1 VVFAEESGKVT
12 VKAGKPGSPGA
23 NWGWNK
29 TKVEGVYR
37 ISVPADCRVHLET
50 SGAHVHVTGIQ
61 AAVEAKTDGCAL
73 RFQGI
78 RGSINGET
86 SGGSIAV
93 VQCDGEIDV
102 ETSGSTS

>member
-1 VVFAEESGKVT
+1 MT